1 MAATCGV
8 LGVLEAFV
16 VGTLE
21 LSARMLCIL
30 VAINLEL
37 FADNCELFVINC
49 ELFETNYEVFLIN

>member
-49 ELFETNYEVFLIN
+49 ELFETN